1 MGQLVSALP
10 MMLPRQNV
18 PHGLADVYQLY
29 VKSLPADG
37 ILDNNSR
44 SVVEVGESAEAL
56 FWPDTM
62 SFLVLFTHI
71 RASRMQLFSYEW
83 RRSAVRKIPG
93 VGGPV
98 GYFTPYF
105 TYACYLIL
113 YVCSFSSGAQVWIV
127 MNE

>member
-1 MGQLVSALP
+1 MSLMGQLVSALP

-56 FWPDTM
+56 F
-62 SFLVLFTHI
+62 
-71 RASRMQLFSYEW
+71 
-83 RRSAVRKIPG
+83 
-93 VGGPV
+93 
-98 GYFTPYF
+98 
-105 TYACYLIL
+105 
-113 YVCSFSSGAQVWIV
+113 
-127 MNE
+127 